1 MAECERKFAPGT
13 APSEE
18 LTLLRAQRT
27 SLAQLEKQLENS
39 FQQIESKLQAAGLSS
54 KVKVLAEFRDHYRN
68 RMAARR
74 LPVGGSHGSEPGRP
88 RTSAAGS
95 FRKADDQNRLQ
106 NYRMAARRLPVGGSH
121 GSEPGRPRTS
131 AAGSFRKADDQ
142 NRLQNYSP
150 GIKPVDQPRSDRFL
164 ADPTLALGLL
174 RIPDQKRRH
183 QQGGTDADCRTGH
196 AKVRGHLHNRAK

>member
-18 LTLLRAQRT
+18 QTLLRAQRT

-68 RMAARR
+68 
-74 LPVGGSHGSEPGRP
+74 
-88 RTSAAGS
+88 
-95 FRKADDQNRLQ
+95 
-106 NYRMAARRLPVGGSH
+106 RMAARRLPVGGSH